1 VRTHAKFRA
10 IAHVIT
16 RSHMRRRRGKPVA
29 RDNLSLPKRQLPA
42 PQSGRAQSDLSGAN
56 LASISKARAV
66 ARPVAEVP
74 TAAPD
79 NFVSAAKIR
88 KLCGNV
94 SAMTLWRWIHSPKL
108 ACPPLF
114 RINGRLYGGE
124 RAWLEWRERQRR
136 HIGHSPDSAP
146 GAITA
151 SAITASELP
160 QCFPP
165 EGATQ

>member
-10 IAHVIT
+10 IAHVIK
-16 RSHMRRRRGKPVA
+16 RSHMRRRRGKPGA
-29 RDNLSLPKRQLPA
+29 RDNLSPPKPQLPA
-42 PQSGRAQSDLSGAN
+42 PQSGQAETDLSGAK

-66 ARPVAEVP
+66 ARPGAEVP
-74 TAAPD
+74 KAAPD

-94 SAMTLWRWIHSPKL
+94 SPMTLWRWTHSPKL

-124 RAWLEWRERQRR
+124 RAWLAWREQQRR
-136 HIGHSPDSAP
+136 HIGHSPESAP
-146 GAITA
+146 AAIAA
-151 SAITASELP
+151 SAISASELP
-160 QCFPP
+160 QCFPS